1 MVSLSLMARLLEA
14 VRTDARVV
22 LVGDPDQL
30 SAIEAGAVSATS
42 SDRLQTGR

>member
-1 MVSLSLMARLLEA
+1 MVSLSLMAQLLEA

-30 SAIEAGAVSATS
+30 SAVEAGAVLRDIVGPAA
-42 SDRLQTGR
+42 GGP